1 MTLCHVVVVTTI
13 HTQTSPQLL
22 AAPPLQAAEVC
33 VVYRLNITNE
43 WYRWH
48 GAAVQRLGKA
58 FPLEPL
64 ARVREA
70 YRTQQV
76 PTEQQLQVRGDA
88 YKSTCCATAAEQ
100 C

>member
-1 MTLCHVVVVTTI
+1 M
-13 HTQTSPQLL
+13 
-22 AAPPLQAAEVC
+22 
-33 VVYRLNITNE
+33 VYRLNITNE

-64 ARVREA
+64 ARIREA

-88 YKSTCCATAAEQ
+88 FKPTCCATAAEQ
-100 C
+100 CQEVPNIDMQCAGSGLSCRLFGTCLWDRA